1 MAKPIKEGR
10 GWAFRLRIAGKDVY
24 RAGFKTE
31 TQARRAMEA
40 VRHELHHGPAQS
52 GLGPQRTSLGVAFMD
67 YARDRLP
74 FLKGARQ
81 DAQRINH
88 YLRALNLP
96 VVELTPVDSVKAGER
111 IYWEVTFA
119 EEPNRVIPAS
129 LNEHRGRQQTSSSDS
144 DKARKRLATMMVS
157 DVTTHHIQELIN
169 ALVAEGKKS
178 ATVHLERSELRR
190 LFAHAANCW
199 RWRFWGGNPAGKGL
213 HMPSVDPGRDRVV
226 SNEEWQRLS
235 VELAKYPNPYVAPL
249 ACLML
254 ETAMRSCE
262 PLVHLRWG
270 HIQWQQRQLELPDAK
285 AGRRLVPLGPG
296 ALHILKQLKDHA
308 ANPPQLA
315 DRVFPTT
322 YEAVKKG
329 WSVARAAAGVE
340 DVGLHDLRHT
350 SATRFALEFKGN
362 LPVLMV
368 ITGHKTAQM
377 AMRYVNIK
385 ATEVATMM
393 HGEELSIEHSAAGY
407 RKGVTGAFDAALARR
422 AKEALEKQARKGQVR
437 AAEDAMPERSFD
449 VAEVTAVPAAVI
461 GRNNVIRVDFGRRA
475 A

>member
-1 MAKPIKEGR
+1 MAKPYKEGR
-10 GWAFRLRIAGKDVY
+10 GWAFRLRVAGQDVY
-24 RAGFKTE
+24 RAGFKSE
-31 TQARRAMEA
+31 AQARRAMEV
-40 VRHELHHGPAQS
+40 VRHELEHGPAQS
-52 GLGPQRTSLGVAFMD
+52 GMGPQRTSLGVAFMD
-67 YARDRLP
+67 YARERLP
-74 FLKGARQ
+74 YLKGAPQ
-81 DAQRINH
+81 DARRINQ

-96 VVELTPVDSVKAGER
+96 VIALEPDESGAQGKRVYWKVSFVDEADR
-111 IYWEVTFA
+111 A
-119 EEPNRVIPAS
+119 IPDS
-129 LNEHRGRQQTSSSDS
+129 LLEHRSGQARASTES
-144 DKARKRLATMMVS
+144 DKARRRLAVMMVA

-226 SNEEWQRLS
+226 SNEEWERLS
-235 VELAKYPNPYVAPL
+235 AELAKYPNPYVAPL

-422 AKEALEKQARKGQVR
+422 AKQALEKQAHKREVR
-437 AAEDAMPERSFD
+437 ATEDATPESSFD
-449 VAEVTAVPAAVI
+449 APEVAAVQVAVI
-461 GRNNVIRVDFGRRA
+461 GRNNVIRVDFGQRA